1 MLTLVVGARQRSG
14 LFILRFVLA
23 TVALVG
29 VMGPPD
35 PASAQKTDVVT
46 LINGDQIT
54 GEIKEL
60 VLGKLRWSTD
70 AAGTISIE
78 WPEVAALHTDKFLEI
93 QFASGLRLFGSIE
106 PGEDGLLAVIQPQ
119 QRIEVP
125 LASIV
130 SIAAIE
136 SSFWERMGGLISVGY
151 SLEKANVTSTF
162 SSDVDVSYRAPAF
175 DVSVSASAFN
185 QSRTDAE
192 RTLRYNANLNG
203 QWRFADRWGVVG
215 LTGLERSDEINLDL
229 RTTYAIGASH
239 LLTENQHVRLLWV
252 LGLGGNSEQFVGEP
266 RFTSVEHIQ
275 AMDLEWFM
283 FGDNETSLSARLTV
297 QPNLTDFGRVRI
309 DFDTRFRRE
318 LFLDFFVA
326 LSGFNR
332 FDSRPPSATVET
344 VSTNDY
350 GLNFSIGY
358 DF

>member
-1 MLTLVVGARQRSG
+1 MLTSVVGARKRPG
-14 LFILRFVLA
+14 CIVLRFLLA
-23 TVALVG
+23 TVGLVIAAF
-29 VMGPPD
+29 PD

-46 LINGDQIT
+46 LINGDEIT

-78 WPEVAALHTDKFLEI
+78 WPEVAALLTDKFLEI

-106 PGEDGLLAVIQPQ
+106 PGDDGLLAVVQPG
-119 QRIEVP
+119 QRIQVP
-125 LASIV
+125 LESVV

-151 SLEKANVTSTF
+151 SLEKANVTSTLTA
-162 SSDVDVSYRAPAF
+162 DGDVSYRAPSF
-175 DVSVSASAFN
+175 DISVNGSAYS
-185 QSRTDAE
+185 QTRTDAD

-215 LTGLERSDEINLDL
+215 LTGLERSDEIQLDL
-229 RTTYAIGASH
+229 RTTYALGASYI
-239 LLTENQHVRLLWV
+239 LTENQHVRLLWV

-266 RFTSVEHIQ
+266 RFNSVEHIQ
-275 AMDLEWFM
+275 ALDLEWFL
-283 FGDNETSLSARLTV
+283 FGDNETSLSARLV
-297 QPNLTDFGRVRI
+297 AQPNLTDFGRVRI

-332 FDSRPPSATVET
+332 FDSRTPSATGGT
-344 VSTNDY
+344 GSTNDY